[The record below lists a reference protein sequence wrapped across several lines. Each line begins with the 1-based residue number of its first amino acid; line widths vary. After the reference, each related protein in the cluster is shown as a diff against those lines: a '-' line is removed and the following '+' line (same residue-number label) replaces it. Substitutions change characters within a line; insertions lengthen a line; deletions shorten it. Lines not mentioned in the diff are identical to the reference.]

1 MNDDTKRIIASSSV
15 PRGVLIWLIAAP
27 DNETVSFID
36 RITTFFSRIVMV
48 LIILAVAV
56 TFYEVVSRYVFQSP
70 TLWANEMT
78 LWAGSIIFLTAGVFA
93 MQRRSHIRI
102 TAVYDLMP
110 RRLQVACDFV
120 SALVVVAYAAIMIY
134 ASFNIVLKTFLAWE
148 RFGTFWNPPI
158 PATIKPLVLIA
169 TLLVALQ
176 AVNNFI
182 LDSRRKNTGAASTE
196 DGP

>member
-1 MNDDTKRIIASSSV
+1 MNEETKRIIASSGV
-15 PRGVLIWLIAAP
+15 VRGVLIWLTAPP
-27 DNETVSFID
+27 DNETVSYVD
-36 RITTFFSRIVMV
+36 RISTFLSRLVMV
-48 LIILAVAV
+48 LIIVAVTV
-56 TFYEVVSRYVFQSP
+56 TFYEVVSRYVFRSP
-70 TLWANEMT
+70 TLWANELT

-110 RRLQVACDFV
+110 RKVQVACDFV
-120 SALVVVAYAAIMIY
+120 STLVVVAYAAIMIF

-169 TLLVALQ
+169 TLLVAVQ
-176 AVNNFI
+176 AISNFI
-182 LDSRRKNTGAASTE
+182 LDRRRKAPRPSSRI
-196 DGP
+196 D